1 MPSSLTSVLSS
12 TLGYSPHPPEL
23 VYGTVSYYLKLRGFS
38 WKHGI
43 NDFVSL
49 SSRHNALML
58 TGEWICLPSPS
69 TRLNRKSNNRLAYPS
84 PSPHRNNRWY
94 RNINLFPINYAFRPR
109 LRDRLTL
116 RRLPLRRKPWVFGDK
131 VFHLVFRY
139 SCQHNLL

>member
-1 MPSSLTSVLSS
+1 MPSSLTSVISI
-12 TLGYSPHPPEL
+12 TLGFSPHPPES
-23 VYGTVSYYLKLRGFS
+23 VYGTVTCCLKLRGFS

-43 NDFVSL
+43 NDFMSIR
-49 SSRHNALML
+49 SRHHVSELM
-58 TGEWICLPSPS
+58 EKRICLPLPP

-116 RRLPLRRKPWVFGDK
+116 GRLPLPRKPWVFG
-131 VFHLVFRY
+131 VRVSRPHFRY

>member
-1 MPSSLTSVLSS
+1 MPSSLTSVLSI
-12 TLGYSPHPPEL
+12 TLGYSPHPPES
-23 VYGTVSYYLKLRGFS
+23 VYGTITYYLKLRGFS

-43 NDFVSL
+43 NDFVSIR
-49 SSRHNALML
+49 SRHNASELVGKRIYL
-58 TGEWICLPSPS
+58 SSPP

-116 RRLPLRRKPWVFGDK
+116 RRLPLRRKPWVYG
-131 VFHLVFRY
+131 VRVSHPHLRY